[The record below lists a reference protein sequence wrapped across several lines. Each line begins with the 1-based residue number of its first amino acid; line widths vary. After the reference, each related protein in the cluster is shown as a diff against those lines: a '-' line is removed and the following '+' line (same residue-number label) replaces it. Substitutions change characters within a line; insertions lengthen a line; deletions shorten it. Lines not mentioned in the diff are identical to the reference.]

1 MGLIVSLARRYR
13 KLVTRLT
20 AKGPLVLGNKVRIH
34 VPIRAEG
41 PGSIVIGEKTTLGY
55 SLGPRQGP
63 GTILLLAAAPEV
75 SIRIGANCSFNNDI
89 TLIAEKAITIGD
101 DCLFGDGVRIVDSD
115 FHGLAPDKRRGP
127 RESSSVTLGK
137 NVWLGSRA
145 MILKG
150 VTIGD
155 NAVVAAGSVV
165 TKDIPAN
172 ALVGG
177 IPAKLIKYIG

>member
-1 MGLIVSLARRYR
+1 MGLLVSLARRYR

-20 AKGPLVLGNKVRIH
+20 AKGPLTLGNKVRIH

-41 PGSIVIGEKTTLGY
+41 PGSLFIGEKTILGY
-55 SLGPRQGP
+55 ELGPRQGS
-63 GTILLLAAAPEV
+63 GAILLLAAAPEV

-89 TLIAEKAITIGD
+89 TLIAEKSITIGD
-101 DCLFGDGVRIVDSD
+101 DCLIGDGVRIVDSD

-127 RESSSVTLGK
+127 GESSPVTLGK

-145 MILKG
+145 MVLKG

-155 NAVVAAGSVV
+155 NAVVAAGSIV
-165 TKDIPAN
+165 TKDVPADT
-172 ALVGG
+172 LVAGV
-177 IPAKLIKYIG
+177 PAKPIKRIG